1 MEILLGLLVAAAL
14 GTADFFGGSAGRKVG
29 ALRAL
34 TCAHLTGLVL
44 LGALLLITWQPVGNS
59 REIGLAALGGLALC
73 SGTGFLYR
81 GLTIGRMT
89 VVAPVTAAVVS
100 IFTVILGLARNER
113 PSALALSGAF
123 LAIAA
128 TIVVSRPS
136 GDSNPSGNEGESV
149 ARASP
154 GVEVLMSTLAG
165 CSFGA
170 FQTVM
175 DEIGAQSGWGPIF
188 MIRVVSGGLFGLAV
202 LFGIARGRSKQAGS
216 PPGSRIAATAK
227 KATLSNPANSG
238 EATTTGE
245 AAAGK
250 GEAAASDE
258 IAAEGEE
265 AASDEIAAATGWKAF
280 KQQIV
285 SYRNAIFCGILLLTA
300 HIMLI
305 EALELGM
312 LSIVG
317 PLTGLTPAFTAIAA
331 WIVLSDPMGKY
342 QWIGMLIAL
351 AGVLMV
357 AFG

>member
-44 LGALLLITWQPVGNS
+44 LGALLLITWQPIGNS

-100 IFTVILGLARNER
+100 IFTVILGLARSER

-136 GDSNPSGNEGESV
+136 DDSNSSGDEGESA
-149 ARASP
+149 ARTSP

-216 PPGSRIAATAK
+216 PPGSRIAATAEE
-227 KATLSNPANSG
+227 ATLSSPANSG
-238 EATTTGE
+238 EATAAGE
-245 AAAGK
+245 A
-250 GEAAASDE
+250 
-258 IAAEGEE
+258 

>member
-44 LGALLLITWQPVGNS
+44 LGAILLITWQPVGGS
-59 REIGLAALGGLALC
+59 REVGLGALGGLALC

-100 IFTVILGLARNER
+100 IFTVILGLARGER
-113 PSALALSGAF
+113 PSALALSGAL

-128 TIVVSRPS
+128 TVVVSRPS
-136 GDSNPSGNEGESV
+136 GDGNTSGDEGES
-149 ARASP
+149 ATRASP
-154 GVEVLMSTLAG
+154 GVEVLLSTLAG

-188 MIRVVSGGLFGLAV
+188 MVRVVSGGLFGLAV
-202 LFGIARGRSKQAGS
+202 LLGIARGRSKQVG
-216 PPGSRIAATAK
+216 PPLGSRITATAEE
-227 KATLSNPANSG
+227 AALSHSSASDGVAEVTGEELAASG
-238 EATTTGE
+238 EAAETG
-245 AAAGK
+245 
-250 GEAAASDE
+250 E
-258 IAAEGEE
+258 IAA
-265 AASDEIAAATGWKAF
+265 TGGRKAF
-280 KQQIV
+280 RQQIV
-285 SYRNAIFCGILLLTA
+285 SYRNAIFCGILLLAA

-305 EALELGM
+305 EALGLGM

-342 QWIGMLIAL
+342 QWIGMFIAL

>member
-44 LGALLLITWQPVGNS
+44 LGAILLITWQPVGGS
-59 REIGLAALGGLALC
+59 REVGLGALGGLALC

-100 IFTVILGLARNER
+100 IFTVILGLARGER
-113 PSALALSGAF
+113 PSALALSGAL

-128 TIVVSRPS
+128 TVVVSRPS
-136 GDSNPSGNEGESV
+136 GDGNPSGDEGES
-149 ARASP
+149 ATRATP
-154 GVEVLMSTLAG
+154 GVEVLLSTLAG

-188 MIRVVSGGLFGLAV
+188 MVRVVSGGLFGLAV
-202 LFGIARGRSKQAGS
+202 LLGIARGRSKQVGS
-216 PPGSRIAATAK
+216 PLGSRIAATAEE
-227 KATLSNPANSG
+227 ATLSPSANDGVAEVTS
-238 EATTTGE
+238 EELAASGE
-245 AAAGK
+245 AAATG
-250 GEAAASDE
+250 E
-258 IAAEGEE
+258 IAA
-265 AASDEIAAATGWKAF
+265 TGGRKAF
-280 KQQIV
+280 RQQIV
-285 SYRNAIFCGILLLTA
+285 SYRNAIFCGILLLAA

-305 EALELGM
+305 EALGLGM

-342 QWIGMLIAL
+342 QWIGMFIAL